1 MIKRI
6 VEVANPSYLHLK
18 YKQLLIDQGREQVA
32 QIPIEDIGALV
43 LEHSA
48 IRISQP
54 LIIECQKNNVAII
67 FCDEK
72 HLPYSTI
79 LPIAEGNNLHNKILK
94 QQINI
99 TEPTRKNLWKQIIIQ
114 KITNQAKTLKQFDKP
129 FNRLSKL
136 ATDVKSGDSN
146 NCEGLAAQYYWK
158 ALFGSAFVRD
168 QNADGIN
175 AVLNYGYSI
184 IRAMVARNICAAGLH
199 PTMGLFHHNQYNA
212 LCLADDLME
221 PLRPWVDA
229 IAFELYQANSTVI
242 INKEIKTP
250 FLNLISQTVELNK
263 KKMSMMVS
271 MHYLM
276 ANLKRA
282 FNKEN
287 SKLTYPALQA

>member
-6 VEVANPSYLHLK
+6 VEVSNPSYLHLK
-18 YKQLLIDQGREQVA
+18 HKQLLIDQDHELVA

-48 IRISQP
+48 ISITQP
-54 LIIECQKNNVAII
+54 LIIECQKHHVAII

-79 LPIAEGNNLHNKILK
+79 LPIAEGNTLHQKILK

-99 TEPTRKNLWKQIIIQ
+99 SEPIRKRLWKQVIIQ
-114 KITNQAKTLKQFDKP
+114 KINNQADTLKKFNKP
-129 FNRLSKL
+129 HARLDKL
-136 ATDVKSGDSN
+136 ATEVKSGDST

-158 ALFGSAFVRD
+158 ALFGASFIRD

-175 AVLNYGYSI
+175 AILNYGYSI

-199 PTMGLFHHNQYNA
+199 PAIGLFHHNQYNA

-221 PLRPWVDA
+221 PLRPWVDN
-229 IAFELYQANSTVI
+229 IAYKLYQANSNITI
-242 INKEIKTP
+242 TIESKTL
-250 FLNLISQTVELNK
+250 FLNLISHNVRYEK
-263 KKMSMMVS
+263 KQMPMMVS

-276 ANLKRA
+276 ANLKRN
-282 FNKEN
+282 FTKEC
-287 SKLTYPALQA
+287 STLTYPILQV

>member
-6 VEVANPSYLHLK
+6 VEVSNPSYLHLK
-18 YKQLLIDQGREQVA
+18 HKQLLIDQNHELVA

-48 IRISQP
+48 ISITQP
-54 LIIECQKNNVAII
+54 LIIECQKHHVAII

-79 LPIAEGNNLHNKILK
+79 LPISEGNTLHQKILK

-99 TEPTRKNLWKQIIIQ
+99 SEPIRKRLWKQIIIQ
-114 KITNQAKTLKQFDKP
+114 KINNQADTLKKFNKPYARLDK
-129 FNRLSKL
+129 LV
-136 ATDVKSGDSN
+136 TEVKSGDST

-158 ALFGSAFVRD
+158 ALFGTSFIRD
-168 QNADGIN
+168 QNAEGIN
-175 AVLNYGYSI
+175 AILNYGYSI

-199 PTMGLFHHNQYNA
+199 PAIGLFHHNQYNA

-221 PLRPWVDA
+221 PLRPWVDS
-229 IAFELYQANSTVI
+229 IAYELYQTNPNITITIESKI
-242 INKEIKTP
+242 P
-250 FLNLISQTVELNK
+250 FLKLISDTVQFEHK
-263 KKMSMMVS
+263 QMPMMVS

-276 ANLKRA
+276 ANLKRN
-282 FNKEN
+282 FTKEC
-287 SKLTYPALQA
+287 STLTYPILQA

>member
-18 YKQLLIDQGREQVA
+18 HKQLLIDQDHETVA
-32 QIPIEDIGALV
+32 QIPIEDIGALI

-48 IRISQP
+48 ISLTQP

-99 TEPTRKNLWKQIIIQ
+99 SEPTRKNLWKQIIAQ
-114 KITNQAKTLKQFDKP
+114 KINNQANTLQQFNKP
-129 FNRLSKL
+129 FTRLTKL
-136 ATDVKSGDSN
+136 ASEVKSGDSA

-158 ALFGSAFVRD
+158 ALFGKGFTRD

-184 IRAMVARNICAAGLH
+184 IRAMIARSIVTAGLH
-199 PTMGLFHHNQYNA
+199 PTIGLFHHNQYNA

-221 PLRPWVDA
+221 PLRPWVDC
-229 IAFELYQANSTVI
+229 IAYKLYQQDKNIKIS
-242 INKEIKTP
+242 KEIKIP
-250 FLNLISQTVELNK
+250 FLSLVSQNVKLNK
-263 KKMSMMVS
+263 KQMPMMVS

-276 ANLKRA
+276 ADLKRN
-282 FNKEN
+282 FTKDTL
-287 SKLTYPALQA
+287 KLTYPSLQA

>member
-6 VEVANPSYLHLK
+6 VEISNPSYLHLK
-18 YKQLLIDQGREQVA
+18 HKQLLINQDHEEVA
-32 QIPIEDIGALV
+32 QIPIEDIGALI

-48 IRISQP
+48 ISVTQP

-114 KITNQAKTLKQFDKP
+114 KINNQANTLKHFDKP
-129 FNRLSKL
+129 YTRLTKL
-136 ATDVKSGDSN
+136 ASEVKSGDSS

-158 ALFGSAFVRD
+158 ALFGKGFIRN
-168 QNADGIN
+168 QNTGGVN
-175 AVLNYGYSI
+175 AILNYGYSI
-184 IRAMVARNICAAGLH
+184 IRAMIARNICGAGLH
-199 PTMGLFHHNQYNA
+199 PSVGLFHHNQYNA

-221 PLRPWVDA
+221 PLRPWVDS
-229 IAFELYQANSTVI
+229 IAFQLYQTNPTLE
-242 INKEIKTP
+242 INQENKTP

-263 KKMSMMVS
+263 KKMPMMIS

-282 FNKEN
+282 FNKET